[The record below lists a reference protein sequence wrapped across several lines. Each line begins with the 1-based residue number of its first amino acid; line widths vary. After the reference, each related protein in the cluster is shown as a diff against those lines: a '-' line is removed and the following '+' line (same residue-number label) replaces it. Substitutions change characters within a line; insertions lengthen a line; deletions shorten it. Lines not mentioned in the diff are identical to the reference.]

1 MRHKTQCKIGWAMR
15 LFAENADFSAQKSVF
30 LLQIYGSLEIG
41 DIKWGKG
48 EAKEG
53 DDLNIGI
60 LLIIN
65 MIILIN
71 VFLNMTN
78 VFSFSVFQLIKVVCD
93 S

>member
-65 MIILIN
+65 KMHIIVIN
-71 VFLNMTN
+71 NSLEGV
-78 VFSFSVFQLIKVVCD
+78 IR
-93 S
+93 